1 MRDALNATGRPIW
14 FALCGWSPWYATD
27 AGGGQALGNS
37 WRVGVDTGSGWGA
50 VMTNVAN
57 GLLVAA
63 SNVPGPAANG
73 AGGAWSDGS
82 LLLNPGMGSGANLMD
97 NARSQSMF
105 GLWCV
110 LGFNLVRERGGV
122 EEKEMRGRRKV
133 FPMCDHVLGDD
144 RIAYY

>member
-1 MRDALNATGRPIW
+1 
-14 FALCGWSPWYATD
+14 
-27 AGGGQALGNS
+27 
-37 WRVGVDTGSGWGA
+37 
-50 VMTNVAN
+50 
-57 GLLVAA
+57 
-63 SNVPGPAANG
+63 
-73 AGGAWSDGS
+73 
-82 LLLNPGMGSGANLMD
+82 
-97 NARSQSMF
+97 MF